1 MQSVHLVFH
10 SLRTNSQKT
19 NTHCVPGQMKVARCL
34 EHNDKMVFKPA
45 VSARAATS
53 AMPNTA
59 RSSVAKPTTS
69 TDSAVPPTRAAQDVA
84 FAPPASHPDCL
95 NQ

>member
-1 MQSVHLVFH
+1 MVIH
-10 SLRTNSQKT
+10 SLRINSQKT
-19 NTHCVPGQMKVARCL
+19 NTHCVPGQMKAARCL
-34 EHNDKMVFKPA
+34 EHSDKMVFKPA
-45 VSARAATS
+45 VSACAATS
-53 AMPNTA
+53 VMPNTA

-69 TDSAVPPTRAAQDVA
+69 TDSAVPLPRPRAAQDIA